1 MHSLEKH
8 FQLLAAMFKI
18 TRMIQ
23 YFMRSA
29 GGFAIF
35 SVVFLISSYVFIFYL
50 TRTILSVSTAPYYTE
65 TSTVYTTTEW
75 IPFVIMVYSL
85 LFSVYFLTGSSQ
97 SKNSKG
103 EYVAIVNG
111 QEVMKASSLDELWK
125 VLEARG
131 IDLSRVNV
139 TFRPKKDIELVS

>member
-1 MHSLEKH
+1 
-8 FQLLAAMFKI
+8 
-18 TRMIQ
+18 
-23 YFMRSA
+23 MRSA
-29 GGFAIF
+29 GGFALF

>member
-18 TRMIQ
+18 TIMIQ

-65 TSTVYTTTEW
+65 TSTEW

>member
-1 MHSLEKH
+1 
-8 FQLLAAMFKI
+8 
-18 TRMIQ
+18 
-23 YFMRSA
+23 MRSA
-29 GGFAIF
+29 GGFALF

-65 TSTVYTTTEW
+65 TSTVYTATEW

-131 IDLSRVNV
+131 MDLSRVNV

>member
-1 MHSLEKH
+1 
-8 FQLLAAMFKI
+8 
-18 TRMIQ
+18 
-23 YFMRSA
+23 MRSA
-29 GGFAIF
+29 GGFALF

-50 TRTILSVSTAPYYTE
+50 TRTILSVSTAPYYNE
-65 TSTVYTTTEW
+65 TSTVYTATEW

>member
-1 MHSLEKH
+1 
-8 FQLLAAMFKI
+8 
-18 TRMIQ
+18 
-23 YFMRSA
+23 MRSA

-65 TSTVYTTTEW
+65 TSTEW

>member
-1 MHSLEKH
+1 
-8 FQLLAAMFKI
+8 
-18 TRMIQ
+18 
-23 YFMRSA
+23 MRSA